1 MNYSLEKYLKKEN
14 SFLKYLFMLI
24 KSIFYSLL
32 ITIAFA
38 LIIGFRPVIVAG
50 GSMIPTL
57 EIGDVVIIKKLPQQ
71 QIKVGD
77 ILTYKLSENDEY
89 CTHRIIEIDENGN
102 FLTQGDWAGS
112 SPDITPV
119 PYDKVVGVTIYK
131 LHYLPIFFSWLF
143 VIPNLISF
151 ICSLILLYKSNRESK
166 YVWNKLINYL

>member
-38 LIIGFRPVIVAG
+38 LIIGFRPVIVVG
-50 GSMIPTL
+50 GSMEPTL
-57 EIGDVVIIKKLPQQ
+57 EIGDVVIIKKLPQE

-89 CTHRIIEIDENGN
+89 CTHRIIEIDENGR
-102 FLTQGDWAGS
+102 FHTQGDWFGS
-112 SPDITPV
+112 DPDITPV

-131 LHYLPIFFSWLF
+131 LHYLPIFFNWLTYMASMK
-143 VIPNLISF
+143 I
-151 ICSLILLYKSNRESK
+151 ICFPCLTNSLIFETLKKS
-166 YVWNKLINYL
+166 V

>member
-38 LIIGFRPVIVAG
+38 LIIGFRPVIVVG
-50 GSMIPTL
+50 GSMEPTL
-57 EIGDVVIIKKLPQQ
+57 EIGDVVIIKKLPQE

-77 ILTYKLSENDEY
+77 ILTYKLSENGDY

-112 SPDITPV
+112 SPDTTPV
-119 PYDKVVGVTIYK
+119 PYGKVVGVTIYK

-151 ICSLILLYKSNRESK
+151 ACAIVLLYQSNRESK
-166 YVWNKLINYL
+166 YVWNKLIKYL

>member
-38 LIIGFRPVIVAG
+38 LIIGFRPVIVIT
-50 GSMIPTL
+50 GSMNPTIM
-57 EIGDVVIIKKLPQQ
+57 IGDVVIIKKLPQE

-77 ILTYKLSENDEY
+77 ILTYKLSENGDY
-89 CTHRIIEIDENGN
+89 CTHRIIEIDENGD
-102 FLTQGDWAGS
+102 FHTQGDANDS
-112 SPDITPV
+112 VDTAAV
-119 PYDKVVGVTIYK
+119 PYSKVVGVTFYK

-151 ICSLILLYKSNRESK
+151 ICSLILLYQSNRESK

>member
-38 LIIGFRPVIVAG
+38 LIIGFRPVIVVG
-50 GSMIPTL
+50 GSMEPTL
-57 EIGDVVIIKKLPQQ
+57 EIGDVVIIKKLPQE

-77 ILTYKLSENDEY
+77 ILTYKLSENGDY

-102 FLTQGDWAGS
+102 FKTQGDAND
-112 SPDITPV
+112 SPDPAIVKYNNVIGITYYKFHYIPV
-119 PYDKVVGVTIYK
+119 
-131 LHYLPIFFSWLF
+131 FFEWLF
-143 VIPNLISF
+143 VITNLISF
-151 ICSLILLYKSNRESK
+151 ACAIILLYQSNRESK